1 MAIALTL
8 QRYLES
14 RDIRYDVIVHQPTM
28 TARQTARTCEIPA
41 DHLAKAV
48 LMRDGQGCVVAVL
61 PASCQVQKAQ
71 LWRLLHRPV
80 ELASGTMPTDCSA
93 TAPVAPFRPS
103 AKAASKRSSMI
114 GSTGAESASKPA
126 S

>member
-41 DHLAKAV
+41 D
-48 LMRDGQGCVVAVL
+48 
-61 PASCQVQKAQ
+61 
-71 LWRLLHRPV
+71 LLLRQ
-80 ELASGTMPTDCSA
+80 
-93 TAPVAPFRPS
+93 F
-103 AKAASKRSSMI
+103 
-114 GSTGAESASKPA
+114 
-126 S
+126 